1 MDLQT
6 LAPSSGNER
15 ILRLLFWLRW
25 MGVAALLAV
34 SAVVHFVLDV
44 RLPLVP
50 LWAVAGAL
58 VAWNAWVYLA
68 RWQRTRVS
76 DPELLANLGVDILAL
91 TAVLYFT
98 GGSTN
103 PFVSLYLVTIAIAA
117 SVLPLRSS
125 WTIAAACALA
135 YSVLLKAHV
144 DLPQPHVHPG
154 DFFDM
159 HVTGMWVNF
168 LLSAVVIASFV
179 AAMARA
185 IRERDR
191 QLAAV
196 RERAL
201 RDQQVLSLGA
211 LAASTAHELATPLST
226 VSMLLDEVSEDSLP
240 DENARRRHA
249 LLRQQ
254 VGLMRERIEGLLD
267 RVSQDE
273 AASASRSSVGRFVS
287 HLVEQFQALRPEV
300 RLELDL
306 DPAVDGVEIDADPAV
321 TQALINLLDNAA
333 DASLE
338 QGSHRVRVGVARSSH
353 QVRISILDEGPG
365 LDDSARRRA
374 GTRPF
379 TTKRDGHGLGLV
391 LAHTAIELAG
401 GRVALLSHA
410 GRGLET
416 RIELPAS

>member
-1 MDLQT
+1 M
-6 LAPSSGNER
+6 
-15 ILRLLFWLRW
+15 
-25 MGVAALLAV
+25 
-34 SAVVHFVLDV
+34 
-44 RLPLVP
+44 
-50 LWAVAGAL
+50 
-58 VAWNAWVYLA
+58 
-68 RWQRTRVS
+68 
-76 DPELLANLGVDILAL
+76 
-91 TAVLYFT
+91 
-98 GGSTN
+98 
-103 PFVSLYLVTIAIAA
+103 
-117 SVLPLRSS
+117 
-125 WTIAAACALA
+125 IAAACALA
-135 YSVLLKAHV
+135 YSVLLKVHV
-144 DLPQPHVHPG
+144 DLPQPHAHAG
-154 DFFDM
+154 DFFGM

-185 IRERDR
+185 VRERDR

-201 RDQQVLSLGA
+201 RDQQALSLGA

-240 DENARRRHA
+240 DETARRRHA

-273 AASASRSSVGRFVS
+273 AESGSAGRSSSVGRFVGK
-287 HLVEQFQALRPEV
+287 LVEQFQALRPEV

-306 DPAVDGVEIDADPAV
+306 DPAIDGVEIDTDPAV

-353 QVRISILDEGPG
+353 QIRISILDEGPG

-374 GTRPF
+374 GTHRF
-379 TTKRDGHGLGLV
+379 TTKRNGHGLGLV